1 MNNEIVKINIDNYDA
16 MAKVMGMGTEKNSG
30 SEDSKKNNL
39 PRLKLHHS
47 AIMGQKNIEGKNT
60 KVELLSGGSY
70 RIEKDKEYFYG
81 SSATA
86 RLYLQRFM
94 YKRFVPASG
103 KNDSITFI
111 KTIMADS
118 LKNDLKDTKGG
129 FNCGRPNGYIKD
141 FDSLDDK
148 IKKLIVGPTSAKR
161 TRVLFGTIKLNE
173 VVDASGNDA
182 SDRLNITPFIWE
194 VDNKDAFKLIGE
206 VYDTFDNKQILPLQ
220 HEIKMTSSEVQDATI
235 PHYLPKLNINFNKKI
250 DITQKDQVM
259 FADFIEWVNSYNKYV
274 FSEWTTHSNNDVD
287 KELVEEFIDMEDGI
301 PVVS

>member
-1 MNNEIVKINIDNYDA
+1 MNNDIVKINIDNYDA
-16 MAKVMGMGTEKNSG
+16 MAKVMGMDTETNSG

-39 PRLKLHHS
+39 PRLKLYHS
-47 AIMGQKNIEGKNT
+47 AIMGEKNIDGKKT

-86 RLYLQRFM
+86 RFYLQRFM

-103 KNDSITFI
+103 KNDSPTFT

-173 VVDASGNDA
+173 VVDALGNDA
-182 SDRLNITPFIWE
+182 SDRLGITPFIWE

-206 VYDTFDNKQILPLQ
+206 VYNTFKNKQILPLQ
-220 HEIKMTSSEVQDATI
+220 HEIKMTSTEVHDATI